1 MTDDTMHLL
10 DVVQKSDDGDFLKA
24 IAETALQR
32 IMDADVDNIIGAARH
47 ERCPERLTYRNGYR
61 ERTLETRLGAL
72 ELKVPKLRAG
82 PSYFPPFLEPRRT
95 IEKALTAVIQEAWI
109 AGVSTR
115 RVEDLVQAMGMSGIS
130 KSQVSKLCKDIDE
143 RVSSF
148 LERPLEGDWPYLWLD
163 ATYLKQ
169 RQGGR
174 IISVAVI
181 IAVAANTEGRREII
195 GLNVGLSEAAPFWID
210 FLRSLN
216 KRGLKGVKLV
226 ISDAHEG
233 LKKAIRQVLGA
244 TWQRCR
250 VHTMRNLL
258 ARVPR
263 AQQSRVATAI
273 REAFVQPTQDKA
285 REIWRAIAASAH
297 NSLPKLAQAMEEA
310 EDDVLAYM
318 TFPKA
323 HRTKL
328 HSTNTL
334 ERLNRE
340 VKRRADVVGIFP
352 NEASIVRLIGAVL
365 MEAND
370 EWSLQHR
377 YLSLEPLNDL
387 ASAADEEPGLLAPP
401 AEPAHLTPA
410 AA

>member
-1 MTDDTMHLL
+1 MTDDSMAFLAL
-10 DVVQKSDDGDFLKA
+10 IQKSDDGDFLKA
-24 IAETALQR
+24 VAETALQR
-32 IMDADVDNIIGAARH
+32 IMDYDVENVIGAAPH
-47 ERCPERLTYRNGYR
+47 ERSPERLTYRNGYR
-61 ERTLETRLGAL
+61 ERTLETRLGTL
-72 ELKVPKLRAG
+72 DLKVPKLRSGA
-82 PSYFPPFLEPRRT
+82 SYFPAFLEPRRL

-109 AGVSTR
+109 TGVSTR
-115 RVEDLVQAMGMSGIS
+115 KVEDLVQAMGMSGIS

-143 RVSSF
+143 RVQSF

-174 IISVAVI
+174 IVSVAVI

-195 GLNVGLSEAAPFWID
+195 GLSVGQSEAAPFWID
-210 FLRSLN
+210 FLRALN
-216 KRGLKGVKLV
+216 RRGLKGVKLV

-233 LKKAIRQVLGA
+233 LKAAIVQVLGS

-263 AQQSRVATAI
+263 VQQSRVATMI
-273 REAFVQPTQDKA
+273 REVFVQPSVDKA
-285 REIWRAIAASAH
+285 RELWRAISASAH
-297 NSLPKLAQAMEEA
+297 NSLPKLAQAMNDA

-318 TFPKA
+318 TFPAA
-323 HRTKL
+323 HRQKL

-352 NEASIVRLIGAVL
+352 NEASIIRLVGAVL
-365 MEAND
+365 MEQND
-370 EWSLQHR
+370 EWQLQHR
-377 YLSLEPLNDL
+377 YLSLEPLTDL
-387 ASAADEEPGLLAPP
+387 GQLGEDDQNLLVP
-401 AEPAHLTPA
+401 PA
-410 AA
+410 AAPILTPRTA

>member
-47 ERCPERLTYRNGYR
+47 ERSPERLTYRNGYR
-61 ERTLETRLGAL
+61 ERTLETRLGSL

-148 LERPLEGDWPYLWLD
+148 LERPLEGDWPYVWLD

-387 ASAADEEPGLLAPP
+387 ASAADEDPGLLAPP
-401 AEPAHLTPA
+401 AGPAHLTPA

>member
-1 MTDDTMHLL
+1 M
-10 DVVQKSDDGDFLKA
+10 
-24 IAETALQR
+24 
-32 IMDADVDNIIGAARH
+32 
-47 ERCPERLTYRNGYR
+47 
-61 ERTLETRLGAL
+61 
-72 ELKVPKLRAG
+72 
-82 PSYFPPFLEPRRT
+82 
-95 IEKALTAVIQEAWI
+95 
-109 AGVSTR
+109 
-115 RVEDLVQAMGMSGIS
+115 
-130 KSQVSKLCKDIDE
+130 
-143 RVSSF
+143 
-148 LERPLEGDWPYLWLD
+148 WLD

-387 ASAADEEPGLLAPP
+387 ASAGDEEPGLLAPP

>member
-1 MTDDTMHLL
+1 MTDDTMHVL
-10 DVVQKSDDGDFLKA
+10 DVVQKSDDGDFLKM

-32 IMDADVDNIIGAARH
+32 IMDADVDNIIGAARY
-47 ERCPERLTYRNGYR
+47 ERSPERLTYRNGYR

-148 LERPLEGDWPYLWLD
+148 LERPLEGDWPYVWLD

-318 TFPKA
+318 SFPKA

-401 AEPAHLTPA
+401 AGPAHLTPA

>member
-1 MTDDTMHLL
+1 M
-10 DVVQKSDDGDFLKA
+10 
-24 IAETALQR
+24 
-32 IMDADVDNIIGAARH
+32 
-47 ERCPERLTYRNGYR
+47 
-61 ERTLETRLGAL
+61 
-72 ELKVPKLRAG
+72 
-82 PSYFPPFLEPRRT
+82 
-95 IEKALTAVIQEAWI
+95 
-109 AGVSTR
+109 
-115 RVEDLVQAMGMSGIS
+115 
-130 KSQVSKLCKDIDE
+130 
-143 RVSSF
+143 
-148 LERPLEGDWPYLWLD
+148 
-163 ATYLKQ
+163 
-169 RQGGR
+169 
-174 IISVAVI
+174 AVI

-273 REAFVQPTQDKA
+273 REALRPADPGQGPRDLA
-285 REIWRAIAASAH
+285 PPSPASAH

-387 ASAADEEPGLLAPP
+387 ASAADEEPGLPCSTGGDRRILQPQRPDRVHRKATRNYTTPVDAIVGHAPQRAP
-401 AEPAHLTPA
+401 RPVCSRA
-410 AA
+410 

>member
-1 MTDDTMHLL
+1 MT
-10 DVVQKSDDGDFLKA
+10 
-24 IAETALQR
+24 
-32 IMDADVDNIIGAARH
+32 
-47 ERCPERLTYRNGYR
+47 
-61 ERTLETRLGAL
+61 
-72 ELKVPKLRAG
+72 
-82 PSYFPPFLEPRRT
+82 
-95 IEKALTAVIQEAWI
+95 
-109 AGVSTR
+109 
-115 RVEDLVQAMGMSGIS
+115 
-130 KSQVSKLCKDIDE
+130 IDE
-143 RVSSF
+143 RVHSF
-148 LERPLEGDWPYLWLD
+148 LERSLEGDWPYVWLD

-174 IISVAVI
+174 IISVAVM

-210 FLRSLN
+210 FLRSLTQ
-216 KRGLKGVKLV
+216 RGLKGVMLV
-226 ISDAHEG
+226 ISDAHER
-233 LKKAIRQVLGA
+233 LKKAIGQVVGA

-258 ARVPR
+258 VRVPKT
-263 AQQSRVATAI
+263 QQSRVAATI
-273 REAFVQPTQDKA
+273 REVFVQPTQDKA
-285 REIWRAIAASAH
+285 RELWRTITASAH
-297 NSLPKLAQAMEEA
+297 TRLPKLAQAMEEA

-318 TFPKA
+318 SFPKA

-370 EWSLQHR
+370 EWSLQNR
-377 YLSLEPLNDL
+377 YLSLEPLSNL
-387 ASAADEEPGLLAPP
+387 PQGGEDEMDLLAPP
-401 AEPAHLTPA
+401 DEAQHPTPA

>member
-1 MTDDTMHLL
+1 M
-10 DVVQKSDDGDFLKA
+10 
-24 IAETALQR
+24 
-32 IMDADVDNIIGAARH
+32 GA
-47 ERCPERLTYRNGYR
+47 T
-61 ERTLETRLGAL
+61 
-72 ELKVPKLRAG
+72 
-82 PSYFPPFLEPRRT
+82 
-95 IEKALTAVIQEAWI
+95 
-109 AGVSTR
+109 
-115 RVEDLVQAMGMSGIS
+115 GIS
-130 KSQVSKLCKDIDE
+130 KSQVSKLCKEIDE
-143 RVSSF
+143 RVLSF
-148 LERPLEGDWPYLWLD
+148 LERPLEGDWPCVWLD

-210 FLRSLN
+210 FLRSLTR
-216 KRGLKGVKLV
+216 RGLKGVKLV

-233 LKKAIRQVLGA
+233 LKKAIQQVLGA

-258 ARVPR
+258 VRVPR
-263 AQQSRVATAI
+263 TQQSRVAATI
-273 REAFVQPTQDKA
+273 REVFVQPSQDKA
-285 REIWRAIAASAH
+285 RELWRTITASAH
-297 NSLPKLAQAMEEA
+297 NRLPKLAQAMAEA

-318 TFPKA
+318 SFPKA

-370 EWSLQHR
+370 EWSLQSR
-377 YLSLEPLNDL
+377 YLSLEPLSNLPSSID
-387 ASAADEEPGLLAPP
+387 DETDLLAPP
-401 AEPAHLTPA
+401 NNAQHPTPA
-410 AA
+410 TA